1 VENQSNSP
9 KNLGARTQRKEENRA
24 ALMRAA
30 LEIVIQ
36 QGLSELTTS
45 SVSARVGLAQPT
57 FYVYFDNIEHLLT
70 DAITE
75 AINEFRSV
83 LRKSMNHVG
92 PEVVMKGDLLEAR
105 SLLYRDNLNALLA
118 DRLIAELVLR
128 YRRDPT
134 TIVGRTVGAALL
146 EIRAELASTLH
157 RFARKLGSPPQVLQ
171 RVPFSAEIMMANT
184 LAVAEALMDGRV
196 NDMEEAVRGL
206 AVMNA
211 NWLSFLLKDTKFK
224 VQVDHVEDRL

>member
-1 VENQSNSP
+1 V
-9 KNLGARTQRKEENRA
+9 RTQRKEENRA
-24 ALMRAA
+24 SLMRAA
-30 LEIVIQ
+30 LEIVIE
-36 QGLSELTTS
+36 QGLPELTTS

-57 FYVYFDNIEHLLT
+57 FYAYFDNIDHLLT
-70 DAITE
+70 ASITE

-83 LRKSMNHVG
+83 MRKAMDHVR

-118 DRLIAELVLR
+118 DRVVAELVLR

-134 TIVGRTVGAALL
+134 TIVGRTVGAALS
-146 EIRAELASTLH
+146 EIRAELASTLQ

-171 RVPFSAEIMMANT
+171 RVSFSAEIMMANT
-184 LAVAEALMDGRV
+184 LAVAETLLDGRI
-196 NDMEEAVRGL
+196 NDTDEAARLL

-211 NWLSFLLKDTKFK
+211 NWLSFLFKDKEFK
-224 VQVDHVEDRL
+224 ALAGD